1 MIAVRRPNRRLVL
14 AALVATLLTAAG
26 LSTALAAG
34 PTLTGTYVTPLTQN
48 TITYTAVRGIRG
60 GSEGN
65 YVVGGVRYPGSLYAA
80 TGGGTGMVWYFGTS
94 GIMAGNAL
102 VTLQTNST
110 YAGPIWFMN
119 RKGVTTD
126 SGTVTVVFR

>member
-1 MIAVRRPNRRLVL
+1 MDTAH
-14 AALVATLLTAAG
+14 AAP
-26 LSTALAAG
+26 

-48 TITYTAVRGIRG
+48 TISYTAVRAFKR

-80 TGGGTGMVWYFGTS
+80 TGGQPGRVWYFGTS

-102 VTLQTNST
+102 VTLQTNNT
-110 YAGPIWFMN
+110 PTPA
-119 RKGVTTD
+119 R
-126 SGTVTVVFR
+126 SGS

>member
-1 MIAVRRPNRRLVL
+1 MIAARRRNRRHVIATL
-14 AALVATLLTAAG
+14 AATLLSAAG
-26 LSTALAAG
+26 LSVAHAAG
-34 PTLTGTYVTPLTQN
+34 PTLTGTYVTPLTQS
-48 TITYTAVRGIRG
+48 TISYTAVRAIRG

-102 VTLQTNST
+102 VTVQTNNT